1 VSVVRHVHESEGLA
15 LFCRGG
21 TSRHL
26 LQPQLLA
33 LFRLTAATMPCVGTR
48 ALNERRAL
56 LHPRCTLDLASEGR
70 IIDKACIGDRGIH
83 RAAVDGARIRGIHRA
98 AADGARIHSIGS
110 RSREGGADSVHQ
122 SPYTS
127 QSCSYCHHTQTPAP
141 LAPPLSR
148 ACQPI
153 PLRAAL
159 DQPRV
164 VG

>member
-1 VSVVRHVHESEGLA
+1 MKALHFSVAEEHRGICFSPNSLLSSGSLLPQCRASA
-15 LFCRGG
+15 LEPR
-21 TSRHL
+21 TS
-26 LQPQLLA
+26 
-33 LFRLTAATMPCVGTR
+33 